1 LPSGGEQAAESS
13 DLVFALRGF
22 QVVRPHA
29 AIIYSTR
36 YGALQMKLAPRMHT
50 DKHG

>member
-1 LPSGGEQAAESS
+1 M
-13 DLVFALRGF
+13 FASRGF
-22 QVVRPHA
+22 QVGRPHA

-36 YGALQMKLAPRMHT
+36 VGALQMSLEPRMHT